1 MSDLSRLTGQHN
13 CRHAGQVNCRSI
25 DDIIY
30 YKLPTEIERVSVFK
44 NKLALFVDESFPW
57 QALMVITEG
66 LNNSDIVKIS
76 EDSIKEMLLEEKT
89 SITFDMVSKAIENRL
104 FINKHLHKSIRN

>member
-1 MSDLSRLTGQHN
+1 
-13 CRHAGQVNCRSI
+13 
-25 DDIIY
+25 
-30 YKLPTEIERVSVFK
+30 
-44 NKLALFVDESFPW
+44 
-57 QALMVITEG
+57 MVITEG